1 MVEYI
6 NSKGHAKVISNSV
19 TKKGEIKLHYEEKGA
34 IEDILSF
41 CKKNHYNVPY
51 MRINDYPDYWEF
63 DVGSH
68 TEFFKLH
75 KEPGNEEI

>member
-6 NSKGHAKVISNSV
+6 NSKGHAKVISNSI
-19 TKKGEIKLHYEEKGA
+19 TKKEAIK
-34 IEDILSF
+34 DILSF
-41 CKKNHYNVPY
+41 CKKNHYDVPY
-51 MRINDYPDYWEF
+51 IRINDYPDYWEF

>member
-19 TKKGEIKLHYEEKGA
+19 TKKGA

-51 MRINDYPDYWEF
+51 MRINDYPEYFEF

-68 TEFFKLH
+68 TEFFKLY

>member
-6 NSKGHAKVISNSV
+6 NSKGQAKVISNSI
-19 TKKGEIKLHYEEKGA
+19 TKKEAIK
-34 IEDILSF
+34 DILSF
-41 CKKNHYNVPY
+41 CKKNHYDVLY

>member
-6 NSKGHAKVISNSV
+6 NSKGHTKVISNSV
-19 TKKGEIKLHYEEKGA
+19 TKSGA

-41 CKKNHYNVPY
+41 CKKNHYDVPY
-51 MRINDYPDYWEF
+51 MRITDYPEYWEF

>member
-6 NSKGHAKVISNSV
+6 NSKGHAKVISNSI
-19 TKKGEIKLHYEEKGA
+19 TKKEAIK
-34 IEDILSF
+34 DILSF
-41 CKKNHYNVPY
+41 CKKNHYDVPY

-68 TEFFKLH
+68 TEFFKLY
-75 KEPGNEEI
+75 KESDNEEI

>member
-6 NSKGHAKVISNSV
+6 NSKGHAKVIINSI
-19 TKKGEIKLHYEEKGA
+19 TKKEAIK
-34 IEDILSF
+34 DILSF
-41 CKKNHYNVPY
+41 CKKNHYDVPY

>member
-6 NSKGHAKVISNSV
+6 NSKGHAKVISNPV
-19 TKKGEIKLHYEEKGA
+19 TKKEA

-41 CKKNHYNVPY
+41 CKKNHYDVPY
-51 MRINDYPDYWEF
+51 MRINDYPEYWEF

>member
-6 NSKGHAKVISNSV
+6 NSKGYAKVISNSV
-19 TKKGEIKLHYEEKGA
+19 TKKGA

-41 CKKNHYNVPY
+41 CKKNHYDVPY
-51 MRINDYPDYWEF
+51 IRINDYPDYWEF

-68 TEFFKLH
+68 TEIFKLH

>member
-1 MVEYI
+1 MVKYI
-6 NSKGHAKVISNSV
+6 NIKGHAKVISNSI
-19 TKKGEIKLHYEEKGA
+19 TKKEAIK
-34 IEDILSF
+34 DILSF
-41 CKKNHYNVPY
+41 CKKKHYDVPY
-51 MRINDYPDYWEF
+51 IRRNDYPDQWEF

>member
-6 NSKGHAKVISNSV
+6 NSKGHKKVISNSI
-19 TKKGEIKLHYEEKGA
+19 TKKDAIK
-34 IEDILSF
+34 DILSF
-41 CKKNHYNVPY
+41 CKKNHYDVPY

>member
-1 MVEYI
+1 MVEYV
-6 NSKGHAKVISNSV
+6 NSKGHTKVISNSV
-19 TKKGEIKLHYEEKGA
+19 AKKGA
-34 IEDILSF
+34 IEDIISF

>member
-19 TKKGEIKLHYEEKGA
+19 TKKGA

-41 CKKNHYNVPY
+41 CKKNHYDVPY
-51 MRINDYPDYWEF
+51 IRINDYPKYWEF
-63 DVGSH
+63 DVG
-68 TEFFKLH
+68 
-75 KEPGNEEI
+75 